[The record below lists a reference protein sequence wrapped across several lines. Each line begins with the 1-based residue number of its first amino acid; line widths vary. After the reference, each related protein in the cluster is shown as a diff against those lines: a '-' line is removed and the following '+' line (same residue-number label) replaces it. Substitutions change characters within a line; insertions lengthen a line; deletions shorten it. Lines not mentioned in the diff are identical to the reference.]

1 MAFLGIKLALS
12 QKSIWLFLE
21 SGSTNST
28 DSTNSTNSL
37 CSFCVKAKSRPSA
50 FSAGLDWLRTIELL
64 GEGAHH
70 DGVVRPND
78 KVGAV
83 VEVDVKD
90 IDFQ

>member
-12 QKSIWLFLE
+12 QKSTWLFLE
-21 SGSTNST
+21 SGSTDST
-28 DSTNSTNSL
+28 DSTDSL
-37 CSFCVKAKSRPSA
+37 CSFCIKAKSRPSA
-50 FSAGLDWLRTIELL
+50 FSAGPDWLRTIELL
-64 GEGAHH
+64 SEGAHH

>member
-12 QKSIWLFLE
+12 QKSTWLFLE

-28 DSTNSTNSL
+28 DSL

-50 FSAGLDWLRTIELL
+50 FSAGPDWLRTIELL